1 MPESIRPWVTAGVA
15 VVGAGVIAVAPF
27 EPASHTDIRI
37 ASSAIDLSAAPNPFE
52 YYPQV
57 VKRALANADDR
68 LDEYFADPF
77 PIVQAIAQNQF
88 NGLADI
94 AGAAGSLDPVAVV
107 RAILRA
113 VGQPIVSLAKVLG
126 SGEPFETAA
135 SLLVRLVPPI
145 VSGVFG
151 AGSALAD
158 VFRALVDLDIVG
170 AVNAVINIPAR
181 IVDGL
186 LNGRI
191 DGVTDENL
199 GLLTP
204 VIDAP
209 VADQVTGPA
218 AFLIESLQN
227 IGDTISSSAPA
238 TTPAGQVPDLAA
250 PAITLP
256 IAPENSSPRDDPPAE
271 ATPPVTGSGHA
282 TGTRQAESEP
292 DESEPASP
300 SDPEDSPAGSAAA
313 ASGDASEDPSPS
325 TDEDGSGDDS
335 TTADADDSPADDGG
349 TDAAGDDTSD
359 DE

>member
-1 MPESIRPWVTAGVA
+1 MPKSIRPWVTAGVA

-27 EPASHTDIRI
+27 EPAQHAEVRI
-37 ASSAIDLSAAPNPFE
+37 ANSAIDLSAAPNPFD

-57 VKRALANADDR
+57 VDRALANADDR
-68 LDEYFADPF
+68 LDEYLSDPF
-77 PIVQAIAQNQF
+77 PILQAIAKNQHK
-88 NGLADI
+88 GIADI
-94 AGAAGSLDPVAVV
+94 VGAAADLDAVAVV
-107 RAILRA
+107 RALLRA
-113 VGQPIVSLAKVLG
+113 VGQPVVSLAKVLG

-151 AGSALAD
+151 AGAAVAD
-158 VFRALVDLDIVG
+158 VVKALVDLDIVG

-181 IVDGL
+181 VVDGL

-191 DGVTDENL
+191 DGITDENL

-204 VIDAP
+204 VIEAP

-238 TTPAGQVPDLAA
+238 TIPAGQVPDLAA
-250 PAITLP
+250 PAVMLP

-271 ATPPVTGSGHA
+271 ATPPDTGA
-282 TGTRQAESEP
+282 RQAESEP
-292 DESEPASP
+292 DEPGPESSA
-300 SDPEDSPAGSAAA
+300 DPDYSAAGSAAA
-313 ASGDASEDPSPS
+313 ASDDASEDPSPS
-325 TDEDGSGDDS
+325 TEQDSSGHDS
-335 TTADADDSPADDGG
+335 TTQGADESSSSGSG
-349 TDAAGDDTSD
+349 SDAAAEDTSD